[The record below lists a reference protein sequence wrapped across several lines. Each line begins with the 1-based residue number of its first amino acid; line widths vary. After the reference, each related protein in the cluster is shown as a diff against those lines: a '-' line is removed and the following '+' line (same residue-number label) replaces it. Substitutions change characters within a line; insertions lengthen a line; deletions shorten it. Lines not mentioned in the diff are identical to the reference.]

1 MQPLDFPLVGGWPV
15 AGGLERPR
23 RLVLKLLLPGVYLV
37 GVHLITLGQ
46 VGHRRLLSQ
55 RLQRNLRFQRRI
67 DPSSRPLSHR
77 PLRLIRNGA
86 FSNYAPGPIFRVHFR
101 MRRRVT
107 EREPSGFHCITSAL
121 STIANRGSVRTTTA
135 LTVLKTRYATK
146 VEGPNIIYRVAG

>member
-67 DPSSRPLSHR
+67 DPSSCPLSHR

-86 FSNYAPGPIFRVHFR
+86 FSNYAPGPIFRVHFTL
-101 MRRRVT
+101 VAAT
-107 EREPSGFHCITSAL
+107 WTAPGFPEAVSL
-121 STIANRGSVRTTTA
+121 
-135 LTVLKTRYATK
+135 
-146 VEGPNIIYRVAG
+146 E

>member
-67 DPSSRPLSHR
+67 DPSSCPLSHR

-86 FSNYAPGPIFRVHFR
+86 FSNYAPGPIFRVHFTPR
-101 MRRRVT
+101 ILAGTSLPGGRLRTQRIGRRPRRFGASPDEYEVAW
-107 EREPSGFHCITSAL
+107 RAEP
-121 STIANRGSVRTTTA
+121 TTTLLCA
-135 LTVLKTRYATK
+135 
-146 VEGPNIIYRVAG
+146 